1 MFATLRRL
9 LRSKDIGDA
18 AEDAALAHLRAAG
31 LVLVERNWRCRGG
44 EIDLVMREGGT
55 LVFVEVRH
63 RSDASHGDGL
73 QSVGAG
79 KRRRLRTAIRAWLGA
94 HPAERLAPVRIDVLA
109 DGAGGLRWVKGA
121 IEDSRA

>member
-1 MFATLRRL
+1 MLGTLHRL

-44 EIDLVMREGGT
+44 EIDLVMREGST

-63 RSDASHGDGL
+63 RSNASHGDGL
-73 QSVGAG
+73 DSVGAA
-79 KRRRLRTAIRAWLGA
+79 KRRRLRSAIRAWLGA

-109 DGAGGLRWVKGA
+109 QGAGGLRWVKGA
-121 IEDSRA
+121 IEDTRP